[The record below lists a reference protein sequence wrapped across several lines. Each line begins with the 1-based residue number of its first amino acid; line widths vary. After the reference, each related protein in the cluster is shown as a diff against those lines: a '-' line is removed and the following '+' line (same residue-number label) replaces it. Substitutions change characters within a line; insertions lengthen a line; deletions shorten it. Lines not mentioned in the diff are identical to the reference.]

1 MLNSKASGILLH
13 PTSLPSPYGIGDL
26 GTEAYRLIDFLAEGF
41 QKLWQ
46 VLPLGPTGYGN
57 SPYLCYSA
65 LAGNPLLISLEKLR
79 DNGWLTDEDL
89 NQLPEFPVEYVDYEL
104 VIATKMPL
112 LLKANNNFQANPSPQ
127 VKEKFKQFCSKN
139 QEWLDDYSLFMAI
152 KETNHGASWHK
163 WEKSIANREQDTVK
177 RWKTRLKD
185 KINFQ
190 KFLQFQF
197 FSQWQELK
205 KYANHRG
212 ISILGDLP
220 IYVAHDSVDVWAN
233 REIFCL
239 DERTGEAA
247 LMAGV
252 PPDYFSAT
260 GQLWGNPVYNWDK
273 LLETDF
279 QWWVKRFQG
288 MLDCVDLIRIDH
300 FRGFEAFW
308 AVPQGEAT
316 AVNGTWIQAP
326 GEALFYRVNE
336 KLGKLPIVAED
347 LGVITPEVEALRDK
361 FEFPGM
367 KVLQFAFD
375 SGPGNPFLPHN
386 YQNSNCI
393 VYTGTHDNNTTVG
406 WFEERSPEEK
416 ARVTDYLGNMD
427 SEEGIHWSLIR
438 LALNSNA
445 VQAIFPLQ
453 DILGL
458 GSQGKM
464 NQPGVTGGNW
474 QWRYQVGDLKE
485 ELSDRLKHLTYL
497 HSRSPESIFQMWLNE
512 EEYEKL
518 KSTASKKS
526 QTLTQLLREYIKE
539 L

>member
-1 MLNSKASGILLH
+1 MVSG
-13 PTSLPSPYGIGDL
+13 
-26 GTEAYRLIDFLAEGF
+26 
-41 QKLWQ
+41 
-46 VLPLGPTGYGN
+46 
-57 SPYLCYSA
+57 
-65 LAGNPLLISLEKLR
+65 
-79 DNGWLTDEDL
+79 
-89 NQLPEFPVEYVDYEL
+89 
-104 VIATKMPL
+104 
-112 LLKANNNFQANPSPQ
+112 
-127 VKEKFKQFCSKN
+127 FKS
-139 QEWLDDYSLFMAI
+139 
-152 KETNHGASWHK
+152 
-163 WEKSIANREQDTVK
+163 
-177 RWKTRLKD
+177 
-185 KINFQ
+185 
-190 KFLQFQF
+190 
-197 FSQWQELK
+197 
-205 KYANHRG
+205 
-212 ISILGDLP
+212 
-220 IYVAHDSVDVWAN
+220 
-233 REIFCL
+233 
-239 DERTGEAA
+239 
-247 LMAGV
+247 
-252 PPDYFSAT
+252 
-260 GQLWGNPVYNWDK
+260 
-273 LLETDF
+273 
-279 QWWVKRFQG
+279 
-288 MLDCVDLIRIDH
+288 
-300 FRGFEAFW
+300 
-308 AVPQGEAT
+308 
-316 AVNGTWIQAP
+316 P

-336 KLGKLPIVAED
+336 KLAKLPIVAED

-361 FEFPGM
+361 FQFPGM

-427 SEEGIHWSLIR
+427 SEEGINWSLIR

-497 HSRSPESIFQMWLNE
+497 HNRSPKSIFQMWLNE

-518 KSTASKKS
+518 KSVASKKS